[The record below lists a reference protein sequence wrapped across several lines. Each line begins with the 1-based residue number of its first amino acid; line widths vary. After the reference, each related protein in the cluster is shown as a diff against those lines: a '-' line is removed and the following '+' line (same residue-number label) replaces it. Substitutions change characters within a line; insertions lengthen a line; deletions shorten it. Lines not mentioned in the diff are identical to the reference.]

1 MKNVLHVREM
11 SGLLRPIELWCV
23 PIVIFFREDMDRDLG
38 PLLEKGVEGQ
48 DELTVDKDYVSA
60 DSSHWVKEGP
70 IRSSKAHSK

>member
-1 MKNVLHVREM
+1 M

-48 DELTVDKDYVSA
+48 DELTVDKD
-60 DSSHWVKEGP
+60 
-70 IRSSKAHSK
+70 